1 MAFPWVAIAVFA
13 SAGKAYSAYY
23 EGMAKKAYYDAQADI
38 KLLQYKDKRIES
50 KEAGVKA
57 LEETNKA
64 LSAIIA
70 KGAAG
75 GMLVDE
81 GSILVAQQVS
91 LRNGVEDYSIAAIN
105 QEIMQNLGIVEYNN
119 LKQAGKF
126 AKQGGILKAI
136 TGFGTD
142 IATLGQTGAFK
153 KT

>member
-1 MAFPWVAIAVFA
+1 
-13 SAGKAYSAYY
+13 
-23 EGMAKKAYYDAQADI
+23 
-38 KLLQYKDKRIES
+38 
-50 KEAGVKA
+50 
-57 LEETNKA
+57 
-64 LSAIIA
+64 
-70 KGAAG
+70 
-75 GMLVDE
+75 MLVDE

-142 IATLGQTGAFK
+142 MATLGQTGAFK
-153 KT
+153 QG